1 MRDSVSLSSLPSSS
15 PPASVVVDDETRRGL
30 DPSRR
35 VVMKR
40 QCPQPTQTRNDSFPA
55 GNIATSSGD
64 SIIVMNTRLQNG
76 DASLICNLNRRR
88 RPSGTATRCQGP
100 LFGDPLLPR
109 SLVPLLQ
116 GATRR
121 VRASTRILQSI
132 GVEIVA
138 VSVDDEAVSTAL
150 VDRMRLNFTVGFGV
164 KADEIS
170 AATGAYVAED
180 AAYLQSTGFVL
191 DKQGRILTSVYSSG
205 AIGRLVPEDVAG
217 FVRYIESHDAAK
229 TPAET
234 RP

>member
-1 MRDSVSLSSLPSSS
+1 VNPWGTLRTPGIL
-15 PPASVVVDDETRRGL
+15 
-30 DPSRR
+30 
-35 VVMKR
+35 R
-40 QCPQPTQTRNDSFPA
+40 QRLVIQ
-55 GNIATSSGD
+55 
-64 SIIVMNTRLQNG
+64 IIVMNIRLQNG
-76 DASLICNLNRRR
+76 DRFPDLSI
-88 RPSGTATRCQGP
+88 SIVGGGQVV
-100 LFGDPLLPR
+100 LPR
-109 SLVPLLQ
+109 DVEGLYSVILFYR
-116 GATRR
+116 GAWCPYCKAQLAAFARA
-121 VRASTRILQSI
+121 RASLQSI

-150 VDRMRLNFTVGFGV
+150 VDRMRLNFTAGFGV

>member
-1 MRDSVSLSSLPSSS
+1 MNPWGTVRTPGIL
-15 PPASVVVDDETRRGL
+15 
-30 DPSRR
+30 
-35 VVMKR
+35 R
-40 QCPQPTQTRNDSFPA
+40 QRLVIQ
-55 GNIATSSGD
+55 
-64 SIIVMNTRLQNG
+64 IIVMNTRLQNG
-76 DASLICNLNRRR
+76 DRFPDLSI
-88 RPSGTATRCQGP
+88 SIVGGGQVV
-100 LFGDPLLPR
+100 LPR
-109 SLVPLLQ
+109 DVEGLYSVILFYR
-116 GATRR
+116 GAWCPYCKAQLAAFALA
-121 VRASTRILQSI
+121 RASLQSI

-150 VDRMRLNFTVGFGV
+150 VDKMRLNFTVGFGV

-191 DKQGRILTSVYSSG
+191 DRQGRILTAVYSSG